1 MTEQE
6 CQEILDDV
14 DEDYEELIVLEQ
26 KMVSASDI
34 ELREY
39 NDVDFPWHEHSEE
52 EFRALNSKLQET
64 IHCPFSSINI
74 GVTSI
79 INFLSVSSS

>member
-14 DEDYEELIVLEQ
+14 DEDYEEPIVLEH
-26 KMVSASDI
+26 KMVRARDI

-39 NDVDFPWHEHSEE
+39 NDVDFPWHGYSEE
-52 EFRALNSKLQET
+52 EFRAFDSKL
-64 IHCPFSSINI
+64 
-74 GVTSI
+74 
-79 INFLSVSSS
+79 